1 MSSNN
6 NNEVSGPTD
15 VGNTSTTSSGD
26 QMMQQPTTNSSLIDA
41 GNTTATTAT
50 TTTTTTSDGDQ
61 MMRQPITDSSLEA
74 EAKEELGAAT
84 ASLDMSK
91 VIMRSNTQTSAEAKR
106 AKRNYKIVW
115 TPKED
120 EALMI
125 AVLEERK
132 TRDEKED
139 EMDDDEEDDFDEED
153 EEDWEVIDWDLI
165 AETVPGRS
173 SVECLKRYLKHKK
186 THEVAKAVSTT
197 SVTPAIAETSTA
209 GMYEKVTATMPAPKP
224 PKRKGASTV
233 IESEEMILS
242 AKKKKKDEIKWT
254 DEEIGLLS
262 SLAEQYHDSKCTIR

>member
-1 MSSNN
+1 MSSDNN
-6 NNEVSGPTD
+6 NYVSGTTD
-15 VGNTSTTSSGD
+15 TGNT
-26 QMMQQPTTNSSLIDA
+26 TTNS
-41 GNTTATTAT
+41 T
-50 TTTTTTSDGDQ
+50 GDQ

-91 VIMRSNTQTSAEAKR
+91 VIMPSNTQTSAGAKR
-106 AKRNYKIVW
+106 TKGKAKIVW

-139 EMDDDEEDDFDEED
+139 EVDEDEEDDFEEEE

-165 AETVPGRS
+165 SESVPGRS
-173 SVECLKRYLKHKK
+173 AVECLKRYLKHKK

-197 SVTPAIAETSTA
+197 ILPPSVETPTA
-209 GMYEKVTATMPAPKP
+209 PIDEKAAATMPAPKP
-224 PKRKGASTV
+224 PKRKGVSTV
-233 IESEEMILS
+233 TESEELTLS
-242 AKKKKKDEIKWT
+242 PKTKKKKDEMKWT

-262 SLAEQYHDSKCTIR
+262 SLAEQYHDSKCTISLRM